1 MKIAATRKLLLAL
14 GLIFSSGSSP
24 CFAQSAQ
31 KIVDEYVHA
40 EGGAKALAK
49 IQTASIAGNLVD
61 DSTGQSGTYSL
72 ITKAPDKFY
81 SEIIIEPHRLIEA
94 YNGKSAW
101 GQDAAGKNTSGQD
114 TSADS
119 FSDSAGA
126 PHTLTGAVATEWE
139 AAGRYLNSRLADA
152 KKSKFGLQL
161 IGTEDVG
168 GRKAYHVRVALSPRV
183 SRELFFD
190 AQTHLLIR
198 ETIPATA
205 QQQPGSKNAV
215 AEEFDYADYRRIE
228 GVEAPYRITIRRAG
242 RSYTVSVSRIEWNA
256 PVNDSVFDFP
266 NNKSRPLPDIKAL
279 LLDVA
284 KNQKAIEEL
293 QKQYTCH
300 LVAEEEKFD
309 SKGGVTSRAVKEY
322 DVFNCGGDEIRH
334 LVKDESKPLTAEQ
347 QHKEDER
354 FNKEFSDYQK
364 KQAEL
369 ANDPKKQEKEDERQ
383 QAQISDFLRAES
395 FTNPRRERFRGQDVI
410 VFDFGPNPDYKPRKL
425 VESIVQKLVGV
436 VWIDEQARDVARL
449 EARFSETAKIGGG
462 LLASLDKGT
471 NLVIE
476 QTKINGEVWLP
487 SYAEVHATARVVFV
501 KVHQNEID
509 HYSDYKKF
517 RVETKIG
524 PSTPLEDIP
533 QQPNPETPA
542 KP

>member
-1 MKIAATRKLLLAL
+1 MEIAAIRKPVLVLW
-14 GLIFSSGSSP
+14 LIVFGAAGSA

-40 EGGAKALAK
+40 EGGAKALTK
-49 IQTASIAGNLVD
+49 IQTASITGNLVD
-61 DSTGQSGTYSL
+61 GSTGESGTYSL

-81 SEIIIEPHRLIEA
+81 SEIIIEPYRLIEA

-101 GQDAAGKNTSGQD
+101 GQDTRASEISGD
-114 TSADS
+114 SSSNSAD
-119 FSDSAGA
+119 A
-126 PHTLTGAVATEWE
+126 PHTLTGAVASKWE
-139 AAGRYLNSRLADA
+139 AEGRYLNSRLADA
-152 KKSKFGLQL
+152 KKSKFVLQL
-161 IGTEDVG
+161 IGTEDMG
-168 GRKAYHVRVALSPRV
+168 GCKAYHVRIAFSPRV

-205 QQQPGSKNAV
+205 QQPGSKNAV
-215 AEEFDYADYRRIE
+215 AEEFDYADYRRVD
-228 GVEAPYRITIRRAG
+228 GVEAPYRIMLRRAG
-242 RSYTVSVSRIEWNA
+242 RSYTVSISRIEWNA

-266 NNKSRPLPDIKAL
+266 NNKSRTLPDIKPL

-284 KNQKAIEEL
+284 KTQNAIEEL

-309 SKGGVTSRAVKEY
+309 SKGGVASRTVKEY

-334 LVKDESKPLTAEQ
+334 LVKDDSKPLTAEQ

-354 FNKEFSDYQK
+354 FNKEFSEFQK

-425 VESIVQKLVGV
+425 VESIVQKLAGV
-436 VWIDEQARDVARL
+436 VWIDEEARDVARL

-509 HYSDYKKF
+509 RYSDYKKF

-524 PSTPLEDIP
+524 PSTPVSDP
-533 QQPNPETPA
+533 PKQPNPETSP

>member
-1 MKIAATRKLLLAL
+1 MKIAAFRKRLLAL
-14 GLIFSSGSSP
+14 WFVLLSAGGSQ

-49 IQTASIAGNLVD
+49 IQTASITGSLTD
-61 DSTGQSGTYSL
+61 DATGQSGTYSL
-72 ITKAPDKFY
+72 ITKAPNKFY
-81 SEIIIEPHRLIEA
+81 SEIIVGPRRLIEA

-101 GQDAAGKNTSGQD
+101 GQDTSGHD
-114 TSADS
+114 TGADS
-119 FSDSAGA
+119 SSDSTGA
-126 PHTLTGAVATEWE
+126 PHTLTGAVASEWE
-139 AAGRYLNSRLADA
+139 AAGRYLNGRLADA

-161 IGTEDVG
+161 VDTEDVA
-168 GRKAYHVRVALSPRV
+168 GRKAYHVRIALSPRV

-190 AQTHLLIR
+190 EQTHLLIR
-198 ETIPATA
+198 EIIPAAA
-205 QQQPGSKNAV
+205 QQQPGSKNAA
-215 AEEFDYADYRRIE
+215 AEELDYADYRRVDGI
-228 GVEAPYRITIRRAG
+228 EAPYRITLRRAG
-242 RSYTVSVSRIEWNA
+242 RTYTVAVSRIEWNA

-266 NNKSRPLPDIKAL
+266 NNKGRPLPDIKAL

-300 LVAEEEKFD
+300 VVAEEEKFD
-309 SKGGVTSRAVKEY
+309 SRGGVTSREVKEY

-334 LVKDESKPLTAEQ
+334 LVKDDSKPLTPEQ

-354 FNKEFSDYQK
+354 FNKEFSEFQK

-410 VFDFGPNPDYKPRKL
+410 VFDFGPNPDYKPRKM

-436 VWIDEQARDVARL
+436 VWIDEHARDVARL
-449 EARFSETAKIGGG
+449 EARFSDKVKIGGG

-471 NLVIE
+471 NLVFE

-487 SYAEVHATARVVFV
+487 SYAEVHAAARVVFV
-501 KVHQNEID
+501 KVRQNEID
-509 HYSDYKKF
+509 RYSDYKKF

-524 PSTPLEDIP
+524 PSTPVENLP